1 MRIWLVTRGILVD
14 HDEQATVMVLA
25 EDEFEARS
33 KAAATHGPEGVDVW
47 FDRDRTFARAIGEAY
62 SHISP
67 DTRVRDVVH
76 PAESAK

>member
-1 MRIWLVTRGILVD
+1 MRIWLVT
-14 HDEQATVMVLA
+14 
-25 EDEFEARS
+25 
-33 KAAATHGPEGVDVW
+33 
-47 FDRDRTFARAIGEAY
+47 RAIGEAY